1 MTRLILQPRKV
12 EQNLDHLFHNLFG
25 NNHVAPFCSTDGEM
39 STFNPKV
46 NIVEKDDSISLTFE
60 LPGLDKSQIKVLVK
74 DKMLTVSG
82 ERKFETEEKAT
93 GYIRT
98 EIASGSFSRSFN
110 LPDTIEQDSVN
121 ADYKNGLLHVTLAK
135 KEESKPKEIEVQI
148 S

>member
-1 MTRLILQPRKV
+1 MTKFILQPRKLENEIDSFLSTV
-12 EQNLDHLFHNLFG
+12 LHQGHLPQFCATESKN
-25 NNHVAPFCSTDGEM
+25 VA
-39 STFNPKV
+39 FNPKV
-46 NIVEKDDSISLTFE
+46 NIVEKDDSINLTFE

-74 DKMLTVSG
+74 DNMLTVSG
-82 ERKFETEEKAT
+82 ERKIETSEKAE

-110 LPDTIEQDSVN
+110 LPETISQDSVN
-121 ADYKNGLLHVTLAK
+121 ADYKNGLLHIRLAK